1 MMVRK
6 SRSGSKMFLRERCSM
21 SIRMEIDADPSDELR
36 KAILGPLTVFNSV
49 HGYPSDAKPLALVL
63 RDGAHEIVGGLW
75 GKTGYAWLFVEFL
88 IVDEGLRGRNFGARL
103 MNAAE
108 ELAVQR
114 GCVGAWLT
122 TFPFQARGFYEK
134 LGYSVFA
141 ELENSPAD
149 NVRLF
154 MRKQLKT
161 TQ

>member
-1 MMVRK
+1 
-6 SRSGSKMFLRERCSM
+6 M

-49 HGYPSDAKPLALVL
+49 HGYPSDARPLALVL
-63 RDGAHEIVGGLW
+63 RDEADEIVGGLW

-88 IVDEGLRGRNFGARL
+88 IVDESLRGRNFGARL
-103 MNAAE
+103 MKAAE

-114 GCVGAWLT
+114 GCLGAWLT

-154 MRKQLKT
+154 MRKRLNTGQ
-161 TQ
+161 